1 MARKGNPISFLRDI
15 ELLNGLPL
23 VCECME
29 SSSSSSW
36 TESSFEINVL
46 LESSEEAPTTLS
58 NLRAQN
64 ADVEAELFSRIRAL
78 ESELA
83 HGIPPQLNHG
93 EYENLVRENL
103 GNSINLNHYRNS
115 LSDEFFELQILEF
128 KARLQDV
135 LFQTMLSEPR
145 LEHIF
150 NVSPYS
156 DIRAEAFNFIE
167 DKVEPVSNMRYNYEK
182 YILEG
187 TLMYYIKDIEQNG
200 NQSLIYREFLS
211 HFTD

>member
-1 MARKGNPISFLRDI
+1 
-15 ELLNGLPL
+15 
-23 VCECME
+23 
-29 SSSSSSW
+29 
-36 TESSFEINVL
+36 
-46 LESSEEAPTTLS
+46 
-58 NLRAQN
+58 
-64 ADVEAELFSRIRAL
+64 
-78 ESELA
+78 
-83 HGIPPQLNHG
+83 
-93 EYENLVRENL
+93 
-103 GNSINLNHYRNS
+103 
-115 LSDEFFELQILEF
+115 
-128 KARLQDV
+128 
-135 LFQTMLSEPR
+135 MLSEPR